1 MDLLNVDGWTYVPVR
16 EFSERMGWI
25 LVYDKE
31 TSLTTVENAIGD
43 QLVFQGGTN
52 RISFNGAD
60 YELPEPVVIEHGNA
74 YFPLRSLAEA
84 MHANVGWRTDEKLA
98 EVKAVQVYT
107 VAAGDTLWGIAEQ
120 HQTTAEAL
128 LLRNRMKEDQLQIG
142 QLLKVVVPDF
152 MLESKPAAEEKAE
165 PKPEPA
171 TAVDPDELALL
182 AKLVQVE
189 AGNESYEG
197 KLAVASVVMNRVG
210 SADFPDTVKDVIY
223 APHQFPPATNGLM
236 DKVKASE
243 DCIKAARAALSGENN
258 VPGGVYFFN
267 AKREPGK
274 LKLVEV
280 VKVIGSH
287 TFAK

>member
-1 MDLLNVDGWTYVPVR
+1 MELMNVDGWTYVPVR

-25 LVYDKE
+25 LAYDKE
-31 TSLTTVENAIGD
+31 TRQTAIENGIGD
-43 QLVFQGGTN
+43 ELVFQGGSH
-52 RISFNGAD
+52 RITYNGAD
-60 YELPEPVVIEHGNA
+60 YELPEPVMIDDGNA
-74 YFPLRSLAEA
+74 YLPLRSLAQA
-84 MHANVGWRTDEKLA
+84 MHANVGWRADEKLA
-98 EVKAVQVYT
+98 EVNAVPVYP

-120 HQTTAEAL
+120 HQTTVEAL
-128 LLRNRMKEDQLQIG
+128 LLRNRMKEDELQIG

-152 MLESKPAAEEKAE
+152 MLVPKPAVEETE
-165 PKPEPA
+165 ETQTEPA
-171 TAVDPDELALL
+171 DNVDPDVLALL

-197 KLAVASVVMNRVG
+197 KLAVASVVMNRVSSG
-210 SADFPDTVKDVIY
+210 EFPDTVKEVIY
-223 APHQFPPATNGLM
+223 APRQFPPATNGLL
-236 DKVKASE
+236 DKAKASE

-258 VPGGVYFFN
+258 VPDAVYFFN

-280 VKVIGSH
+280 VKVIGNH

>member
-1 MDLLNVDGWTYVPVR
+1 MNVDGWTYVPVR

-31 TSLTTVENAIGD
+31 TSRTTVENAIGD
-43 QLVFQGGTN
+43 QLVFQGGAI
-52 RISFNGAD
+52 RISYNGAD
-60 YELPEPVVIEHGNA
+60 YDLPEPVMIDDGNA
-74 YFPLRSLAEA
+74 YLPLRSLAEA
-84 MHANVGWRTDEKLA
+84 MHAKVGWRTDEKLA
-98 EVKAVQVYT
+98 EVKAVQVYE
-107 VAAGDTLWGIAEQ
+107 VAAGDTLWDIAEQ
-120 HQTTAEAL
+120 HQTTVEAL
-128 LLRNRMKEDQLQIG
+128 LLRNRMKEDELQIG

-152 MLESKPAAEEKAE
+152 MLEPKPAAEEKAE
-165 PKPEPA
+165 TQPEPEVS
-171 TAVDPDELALL
+171 VDPDELALL

-197 KLAVASVVMNRVG
+197 KLAVASVVMNRVR

-223 APHQFPPATNGLM
+223 APHQFPPATNGLL
-236 DKVKASE
+236 DKAKASE

-258 VPGGVYFFN
+258 VPGAVYFFN

-280 VKVIGSH
+280 VKTIGNH